1 MHSDKFID
9 LTLVQ
14 QKEQVNSRFQFREG
28 AGWFT
33 AEGFFSGRS
42 TEDVIAALIDLEEA
56 EINTIGDCM
65 TGCCMVPPRLE
76 DFVRK
81 P

>member
-1 MHSDKFID
+1 MHADKFID

-14 QKEQVNSRFQFREG
+14 QKEQVNNRFQFREG
-28 AGWFT
+28 VGWFT
-33 AEGFFSGRS
+33 PEGFFAGRYM
-42 TEDVIAALIDLEEA
+42 EEVIAALIDLEEA